1 MLRKVAFLNGGG
13 GGVKTGKEAGENV
26 GVFA

>member
-1 MLRKVAFLNGGG
+1 MLRKVAFLNG

-26 GVFA
+26 VVFA